1 MDILN
6 RLKKKEDLSEIFS
19 PENYVFKRSEL
30 EKTFL
35 KDKKNYPIT
44 KSQLRKYFNTFK
56 GVDNNIK
63 TNPDMP
69 KEEMRN
75 HLKKMMVI
83 YPIMRSKGTF
93 GNNLLAVIEETLRIL
108 YDTNEKDPEKAK
120 AWFQNFV
127 EFYETLIAYSRD
139 K

>member
-6 RLKKKEDLSEIFS
+6 RLKQNDDLSEIFS
-19 PENYVFKRSEL
+19 PENYVFNQREL

-35 KDKKNYPIT
+35 KDKRNHPIT

-63 TNPDMP
+63 TNPEMP
-69 KEEMRN
+69 KEEFRN
-75 HLKKMMVI
+75 HLKQMMVI

-93 GNNLLAVIEETLRIL
+93 GDNLLSVVRETLRIL
-108 YDTNEKDPEKAK
+108 YDTNEKDPGKAK